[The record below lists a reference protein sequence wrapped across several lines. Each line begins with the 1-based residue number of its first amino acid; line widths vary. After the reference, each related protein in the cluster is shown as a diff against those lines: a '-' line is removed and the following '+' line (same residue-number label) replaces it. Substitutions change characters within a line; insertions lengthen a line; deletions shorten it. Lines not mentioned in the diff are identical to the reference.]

1 MKKLKNQKSK
11 FENAIS
17 LDAISEL
24 TSINFE
30 KIGEWKIDNNKL
42 IYQLDNEDSLLIPNA
57 AYAFVEVNKNNEAQI
72 KYIGKTSRNLK
83 ARFAGYING
92 KGKSTNNKIHNNI
105 KKALINGSKVEIY
118 ALLDTLEL
126 NWGKF
131 NINLAAGIEDS
142 LIDILEPIW
151 NGGKSESYVNETS
164 ADAKSNKESNS
175 DIISIKLSDTYLNK
189 GFLNFNTTI
198 SKLFGE
204 HNAKLEIIHNNKV
217 IAETKIDRRSRGNEY
232 LVRIYGGKK
241 LVEFYRQNGYTLN
254 SFVKIKVLSKD
265 KIEIIK

>member
-1 MKKLKNQKSK
+1 M
-11 FENAIS
+11 
-17 LDAISEL
+17 
-24 TSINFE
+24 
-30 KIGEWKIDNNKL
+30 
-42 IYQLDNEDSLLIPNA
+42 IPNA

-72 KYIGKTSRNLK
+72 KYIGKTSRSLK
-83 ARFAGYING
+83 ARFAGYIYITD
-92 KGKSTNNKIHNNI
+92 KGRSTNNYIHNNI

-118 ALLDTLEL
+118 ALLDSLEL

-164 ADAKSNKESNS
+164 AEGKSNKDSN
-175 DIISIKLSDTYLNK
+175 DNTVAIKLSDTYLNK

-204 HNAKLEIIHNNKV
+204 HNTKLEIIHNNKV
-217 IAETKIDRRSRGNEY
+217 ITETKIDRRSRGNEY

-254 SFVKIKVLSKD
+254 SFLKIKVLSKD